1 MRAALSRLAAAAPV
15 PVFLAP
21 GAGGRSPAQRL
32 RLSPYLEVVDSPR
45 RATVMLVVGAVAAG
59 AAEELHRVHD
69 QLPHP
74 RAVLWWDMETGA
86 TAPPPLP
93 TAERVVGDEA
103 AVVGAVVAAH
113 RGLLSAGR
121 PSSPPLLADVE
132 PNDWRGVGPF
142 GQGGKG
148 MTGGTPYGRP
158 LPTRAPDRDGLE
170 LDQLVLT
177 LGPWLPML
185 PAGLVVEVKLQ
196 GDVVQEVT
204 LAPSP
209 GLVPGA
215 APADV
220 FERARVEPV
229 PIAELE
235 LARAR
240 HHLLWAG
247 EVLVL
252 LGLVAESRR
261 VLRAAVAV
269 VPGAAAAE
277 LAHAARTAGALA
289 SARRLRHPMARV
301 GLVGA
306 DRLGEVAGPTARA
319 SGVVTDART
328 DDPAYRSLGFE
339 AVTEEAGDALARWRV
354 RLGEAVRSLEL
365 AAEAGDRLTSVD
377 CTPEGPR
384 GPWRAGGPSPST
396 ALAHLAPGLLV
407 GLEWGDAVVA
417 LASLDLEPAELAAD
431 AARPAEST

>member
-1 MRAALSRLAAAAPV
+1 MRGALSRLAAGAPV

-21 GAGGRSPAQRL
+21 GAGGRAPAQHL
-32 RLSPYLEVVDSPR
+32 QLSPDLEVVDSPR
-45 RATVMLVVGAVAAG
+45 HATVMLVVGAVAAG
-59 AAEELHRVHD
+59 AAEELQRVHD

-74 RAVLWWDMETGA
+74 RAVLWWDMETGP
-86 TAPPPLP
+86 TAPPLP

-103 AVVGAVVAAH
+103 ALVGAVVAAH
-113 RGLLSAGR
+113 RALLSAGR

-177 LGPWLPML
+177 LGPWLATL

-209 GLVPGA
+209 ALVPGT

-220 FERARVEPV
+220 FERARVGPV

-240 HHLLWAG
+240 HHLLWAA
-247 EVLVL
+247 EVLGL

-269 VPGAAAAE
+269 VPGAAAE
-277 LAHAARTAGALA
+277 LADAARTAGALA
-289 SARRLRHPMARV
+289 SARRLRHPMAGV

-306 DRLGEVAGPTARA
+306 DGLGEVAGPTARA
-319 SGVVTDART
+319 SGVATDART
-328 DDPAYRSLGFE
+328 DDPAYLSLGFE
-339 AVTEEAGDALARWRV
+339 AITEEAGDALARWRV

-365 AAEAGDRLTSVD
+365 AARAGDRLTSAG

-384 GPWRAGGPSPST
+384 GPWRAEGPSPST

-431 AARPAEST
+431 AARPAERA